1 MLREKIEYLCEL
13 YGITFVEQEESY
25 TSKASF
31 FDRDEIPV
39 YENTIEEIKNWF
51 PRKEYKFSGKRIKR
65 GLYQTKD
72 GKLIN
77 ADVNGALNI
86 LSKSKVVDLEVL
98 YNRGELDTPIRIRVA

>member
-1 MLREKIEYLCEL
+1 MNRK
-13 YGITFVEQEESY
+13 
-25 TSKASF
+25 KATHQKLVF

-39 YENTIEEIKNWF
+39 YENIIEDIKNWL
-51 PRKEYKFSGKRIKR
+51 PHKEYKFSGKRVKR

-72 GKLIN
+72 GKLLN

-86 LSKSKVVDLEVL
+86 LSKSKVVGLDVL